1 MADLTTNYLGLE
13 LKNPVIAGASNL
25 VTDMGAIKELEDAG
39 IAAIV
44 YKSLF
49 EEQIQ
54 LESLQMDQELE
65 EYNEIHAEM
74 TSLFPKLQHA
84 GPEEHL
90 HHLRQV
96 KESVSIPVFASLNAV
111 FEPTWIEYAE
121 KLEETGVDGI
131 EVNFYAVPKDPAKDE
146 QKIVDEQ
153 TAILKKIKQRI
164 KIPVAVK
171 LSPFYTNALKVIH
184 DLAATG
190 VDGFVLFNRLFQP
203 DINIETET
211 LHYPYNLSH
220 PEENR
225 LALRFAGLLY
235 KEVEASICANGGIF
249 DGKDVIKMI
258 LAGADAVQVVS
269 TLYKNKPGYVSTIL
283 KDISSW
289 MDKKGYKNLN
299 DFRGKLSRKNVQ
311 DPYAY
316 KRAQYVDILM
326 KSEEME
332 KLFPIR

>member
-1 MADLTTNYLGLE
+1 MSDLTTKYLGLE
-13 LKNPVIAGASNL
+13 LKNPVIAGASNMI
-25 VTDMGAIKELEDAG
+25 TDLNIVRDLEKAG
-39 IAAIV
+39 VAAIV

-54 LESLQMDQELE
+54 LETLQLDQDLE
-65 EYNEIHAEM
+65 AYNEIHAEM

-90 HHLRQV
+90 HHLKEV
-96 KESVSIPVFASLNAV
+96 KESIDIPVFASLNAV
-111 FEPTWIEYAE
+111 FEPTWLEYAK
-121 KLEETGVDGI
+121 KLQETGIDGLEI
-131 EVNFYAVPKDPAKDE
+131 NFYAVPKDPNKDE
-146 QKIVDEQ
+146 QKIVEEQ
-153 TAILKKIKQRI
+153 VNILKKIKQHI

-184 DLAATG
+184 AMADTG

-203 DINIETET
+203 DINIDTET
-211 LHYPYNLSH
+211 LHFPYNLSH
-220 PEENR
+220 PQENR

-235 KEVEASICANGGIF
+235 GETNASICANGGIF
-249 DGKDVIKMI
+249 EGNDVIKMI

-269 TLYKNKPGYVSTIL
+269 TLYKNKPGYVATIL
-283 KDISSW
+283 KDVSGW
-289 MDKKGYKNLN
+289 MEKKGYNQLE
-299 DFRGKLSRKNVQ
+299 DFRGKLSRKHVK

-326 KSEEME
+326 NAQEME
-332 KLFPIR
+332 KIFPVH